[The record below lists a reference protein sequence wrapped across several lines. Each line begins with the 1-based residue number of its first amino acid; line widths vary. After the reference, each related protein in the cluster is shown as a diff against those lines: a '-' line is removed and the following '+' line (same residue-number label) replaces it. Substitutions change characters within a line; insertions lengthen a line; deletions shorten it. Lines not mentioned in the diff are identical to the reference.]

1 MKTDK
6 IEHFL
11 WKKKDSDAVL
21 MYTLTN
27 ATTKSI
33 TYYSKNYGRSE
44 FHKYAWRHDFD
55 PLTDIKSSLKRHNYY
70 FVCSLLIPSD
80 HTKKDLTKYY
90 DTIKKKL
97 SL

>member
-33 TYYSKNYGRSE
+33 TYYYKNHGKSK

-55 PLTDIKSSLKRHNYY
+55 PLTDIKSSLKRSSYR
-70 FVCSLLIPSD
+70 FICSMLIPSD
-80 HTKKDLTKYY
+80 HTNEDLSEYY
-90 DTIKKKL
+90 TAMKKKL